1 MSPLNIDRY
10 DFEFPDEA
18 GYPDGT
24 GTLSQDQIVLIDD
37 VLEKR
42 DEPAFDFGLVNNEDD
57 GIYEA
62 FVGDRSIGGISYTL
76 KDNRVAIHA
85 TAVYPEFRHQGIA
98 TELIRRVL
106 DDLRTHGRTLT
117 IMCPI
122 VVTFIENNPAYAN
135 LVDPAH
141 PGVMRAARK

>member
-1 MSPLNIDRY
+1 MSMLHPDRY
-10 DFEFPDEA
+10 EFEFPDEA
-18 GYPDGT
+18 GYPDGP
-24 GTLSQDQIVLIDD
+24 GTLSQDQVVLIDD

-42 DEPAFDFGLVNNEDD
+42 DEPAFEFGVINNEED

-76 KDNRVAIHA
+76 QGNRMALHA

-106 DDLRTHGRTLT
+106 DDVRVQSRTLT

-122 VVTFIENNPAYAN
+122 VVTFIQDQPEYAN
-135 LVDPAH
+135 LVDALH
-141 PGVMRAARK
+141 PGVMKSAHR

>member
-1 MSPLNIDRY
+1 MSTLHPDRY

-24 GTLSQDQIVLIDD
+24 GTLSQDQVVLIDD

-42 DEPAFDFGLVNNEDD
+42 EEPAFEFGVVNNEED

-76 KDNRVAIHA
+76 TGARMALHA

-106 DDLRTHGRTLT
+106 DDVRAHGRTLT

-122 VVTFIENNPAYAN
+122 VVTFIEDHPKYTD
-135 LVDPAH
+135 LVDVLH
-141 PGVMRAARK
+141 PGVMKTARR

>member
-1 MSPLNIDRY
+1 MTTHDADRY

-18 GYPDGT
+18 GYPDGK
-24 GTLSQDQIVLIDD
+24 GTLSQDQVVLIDD
-37 VLEKR
+37 VLETTGG
-42 DEPAFDFGLVNNEDD
+42 PAFDFALVNDEED

-62 FVGDRSIGGISYTL
+62 FVGDRAIGGISYTL
-76 KDNRVAIHA
+76 KGNRMALHA

-106 DDLRTHGRTLT
+106 DDVRKQGRTLT

-122 VVTFIENNPAYAN
+122 VVTFIQNNPAYAD
-135 LVDPAH
+135 LVDSAH
-141 PGVMRAARK
+141 PGVIKVASR

>member
-1 MSPLNIDRY
+1 MSQLGDDRC

-18 GYPDGT
+18 SYPDGK
-24 GTLSQDQIVLIDD
+24 GTLSQDQISLIDD

-42 DEPAFDFGLVNNEDD
+42 DGPAFGFGLVNNEAD

-76 KDNRVAIHA
+76 KDGRMALHA

-98 TELIRRVL
+98 TEMIRRVL
-106 DDLRTHGRTLT
+106 DDVRTHGRTLT
-117 IMCPI
+117 NMCPI
-122 VVTFIENNPAYAN
+122 VATFIEDNPAYAN

-141 PGVMRAARK
+141 PGVIKAARK

>member
-1 MSPLNIDRY
+1 MSTLNTDRY

-76 KDNRVAIHA
+76 KDNRVALHA

-135 LVDPAH
+135 LVDPGH
-141 PGVMRAARK
+141 PGVMRAAK

>member
-1 MSPLNIDRY
+1 MSMPGADRY

-18 GYPDGT
+18 GYPDGE
-24 GTLSQDQIVLIDD
+24 GTLSQDQVVLIDD

-42 DEPAFDFGLVNNEDD
+42 EGPAFDFGVVNNEED

-62 FVGDRSIGGISYTL
+62 FVGDRSIGGISYTR
-76 KDNRVAIHA
+76 KENRMALHA
-85 TAVYPEFRHQGIA
+85 TAVYPEFRHMGIA

-106 DDLRTHGRTLT
+106 DDVRSHGRTLT

-122 VVTFIENNPAYAN
+122 VVTFIENNPAYAD
-135 LVDPAH
+135 LVDAEH
-141 PGVMRAARK
+141 PGVMRATRK

>member
-1 MSPLNIDRY
+1 MSTLNTGRY

-42 DEPAFDFGLVNNEDD
+42 GEPAFDFGLVNNEDD

-76 KDNRVAIHA
+76 KDSRVALHA

-122 VVTFIENNPAYAN
+122 VVTFIENNPAYAD

>member
-1 MSPLNIDRY
+1 MSTLNTDRY

-76 KDNRVAIHA
+76 KGTRVALHA